1 MGGSL
6 SEGLRTVFSI
16 VLACLVIGF
25 IFIAWSSVKESG
37 NTAIADTNSMVT
49 QMEEAKYTQ
58 YDASVITGSE
68 VINVIK
74 QHATDDIYIGVNTG
88 SGMVNYIHADGT
100 LAAPGADLANAKDKT
115 NAAYISPNAKFTGK
129 VIRSTTGTDA
139 ILGIEFTKN

>member
-6 SEGLRTVFSI
+6 SEGLRTVFAM

-25 IFIAWSSVKESG
+25 VFMVWSSVKESG
-37 NTAIADTNSMVT
+37 NTALTDTNSMVT

-58 YDASVITGSE
+58 YDAAVITGSE

-74 QHATDDIYIGVNTG
+74 QHAGEEIYVGVNVG
-88 SGMVNYIHADGT
+88 SGMVNYIHSDQS
-100 LAAPGADLANAKDKT
+100 LAAAGADLSLARDKT
-115 NAAYISPNAKFTGK
+115 SATYISPNARFTGK
-129 VIRSTTGTDA
+129 VIRNTATDA